1 MRMKWQI
8 VAPSGHEAPR
18 WAHHWYDIGQDR
30 ARTLSP
36 RPSEEDAAPFS
47 APAGY
52 TANPVM
58 SFTIQ
63 KTTPTTAVVR
73 VGKALDFRNAADFKA
88 SCQEH
93 TRAGTRYFVLDFS
106 GTGILDST
114 GLGVIFSLYRQLT
127 PIGGQVVFAS
137 VSRPVQV
144 VVQLTRTYKVFRQF
158 PTVEAAYEALERSP
172 AAGRATGAAPTGS
185 A

>member
-1 MRMKWQI
+1 
-8 VAPSGHEAPR
+8 
-18 WAHHWYDIGQDR
+18 
-30 ARTLSP
+30 
-36 RPSEEDAAPFS
+36 
-47 APAGY
+47 
-52 TANPVM
+52 M
-58 SFTIQ
+58 SFVIQ
-63 KTTPTTAVVR
+63 KASPQTAVVR
-73 VGKALDFRNAADFKA
+73 VGKALDFRNAAEFKA

-93 TRAGTRYFVLDFS
+93 VRAGVRYFVLDFS

-158 PTVEAAYEALERSP
+158 PTVEAAVEALQRPAP
-172 AAGRATGAAPTGS
+172 AAATGRPTGL

>member
-1 MRMKWQI
+1 
-8 VAPSGHEAPR
+8 
-18 WAHHWYDIGQDR
+18 
-30 ARTLSP
+30 
-36 RPSEEDAAPFS
+36 
-47 APAGY
+47 
-52 TANPVM
+52 M
-58 SFTIQ
+58 SFSIQ
-63 KTTPTTAVVR
+63 KTSQNTVVIR
-73 VGKALDFRNAADFKA
+73 IGKALDFRNAAEFKA

-93 TRAGTRYFVLDFS
+93 TRAGIRYFILDFS

-158 PTVEAAYEALERSP
+158 PTVEAAFENIERSP
-172 AAGRATGAAPTGS
+172 ADRPTGT